1 MSRIED
7 SICEVLKFTTEE
19 KIAQQL
25 EKEFQQRAETGLKKY
40 GVTLERTDLTEA
52 QWLQHLKEELMDSI
66 CYAVRLLNSEEDV
79 SYKLL
84 LTNLRIANTNY
95 LIEIT
100 KKQFELGFINEEG
113 LP

>member
-7 SICEVLKFTTEE
+7 GICEVLKLQTDKKT
-19 KIAQQL
+19 ALQL
-25 EKEFQQRAETGLKKY
+25 EREFKQRAKTGLKKY

-66 CYAVRLLNSEEDV
+66 CYAVRLLSCEQDV

-84 LTNLRIANTNY
+84 LTNLRIENTNY

>member
-1 MSRIED
+1 MSKIEN
-7 SICEVLKFTTEE
+7 SICEVLKFTTDE

-25 EKEFQQRAETGLKKY
+25 EKEFQHRAETGLKKY
-40 GVTLERTDLTEA
+40 GVTLERTDLSQA

-66 CYAVRLLNSEEDV
+66 CYAVRLLNDEEDV
-79 SYKLL
+79 TYKLL
-84 LTNLRIANTNY
+84 LTNLRIENTNY

-100 KKQFELGFINEEG
+100 KKQFELGFINEES